1 MSVITSGEVASSR
14 LGSAMAVEAVL
25 VPEGNNVEEAMAM
38 SANTNSDETRRRIS
52 VNDAD
57 WGQAERSTLG
67 EVREQGCG
75 AEPSERATWRGT
87 AQRGVTRPETHT
99 VDQWAN
105 GHFPTALRNCS
116 TIPTRSR
123 GAA

>member
-1 MSVITSGEVASSR
+1 MTAIAASAHAPCAPGLNLDTMSVITSGEVASSR

-25 VPEGNNVEEAMAM
+25 VPEENNVEEAMAM

-67 EVREQGCG
+67 DVREQGCG
-75 AEPSERATWRGT
+75 AEPSERATWRT
-87 AQRGVTRPETHT
+87 
-99 VDQWAN
+99 
-105 GHFPTALRNCS
+105 S
-116 TIPTRSR
+116 
-123 GAA
+123 